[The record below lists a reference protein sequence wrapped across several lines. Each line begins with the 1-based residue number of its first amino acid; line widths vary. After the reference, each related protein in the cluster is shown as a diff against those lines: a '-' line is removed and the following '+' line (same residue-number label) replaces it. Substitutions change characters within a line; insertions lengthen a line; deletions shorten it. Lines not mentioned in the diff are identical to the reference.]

1 MLRKKYNSIRIKI
14 NRIIFQKYERSC
26 YFRIVRKG
34 IDTKRDI
41 LASGLEM
48 ASQYG
53 LEDVT
58 IGSLAKTMQMSKSG
72 IFGHFQS
79 KENLQLLIISY
90 AVRHFTDTVILP
102 SLKVERGIPRIK
114 AMIDNWIEWGDG
126 LSGGCIFVSA
136 SNEFSGRPGPV
147 RDALLSYQRSWL
159 DSLAKL
165 ADSAVKAGDFR
176 PDIDIKQFAF
186 ELYSLI
192 LGFHYYH
199 RMMKDVNTKDKQEK
213 ALNKLIK
220 NYT

>member
-1 MLRKKYNSIRIKI
+1 MTKGSDTRNS
-14 NRIIFQKYERSC
+14 
-26 YFRIVRKG
+26 
-34 IDTKRDI
+34 I

-58 IGSLAKTMQMSKSG
+58 IGNLAKTMDMSKSG

-79 KENLQLLIISY
+79 KENLQLMIVNY
-90 AVRHFTDTVILP
+90 AVQHFTDTVILP

-114 AMIDNWIEWGDG
+114 AMIDNWVNWGNG

-136 SNEFSGRPGPV
+136 SIEFSDRPGV
-147 RDALLSYQRSWL
+147 VQEALLGYQNAWL

-165 ADSAVKAGDFR
+165 AESAIKAGDFR
-176 PDIDIKQFAF
+176 PNIDVNQFAF

-199 RMMKDVNTKDKQEK
+199 RVMRDAHTKQKQEK
-213 ALNKLIK
+213 ALDKLI
-220 NYT
+220 NSYT